1 MSHVRSTGETEGGF
15 ERKGRDRGTKG
26 EGQKKKKKRGGK
38 RETDSLKET
47 EKRLLIRLKGDN

>member
-1 MSHVRSTGETEGGF
+1 MREKEGIEGRR
-15 ERKGRDRGTKG
+15 EKDRRKR
-26 EGQKKKKKRGGK
+26 KKRGGK